1 MLPEPPGKRFA
12 VPGEKVG
19 DLIGEA
25 LMIGLAAGGWR
36 KRPVS
41 VGTRSTLE
49 PGVVIGVEIPVPGL
63 VGSVVAAFY
72 YLRLIKALS
81 RTEIEQP
88 RVFLFFIAR
97 NVARSLGKR
106 RRFEAKLFRSA
117 TEADLGDIADA
128 QMRTEQQVIA
138 RQQLRLVAAAIDDLP
153 PRCREV
159 FLLSAFDGLAN
170 SQIADRLGISQRMVE
185 KHIAKAVLDTYQ
197 RCRDFF

>member
-1 MLPEPPGKRFA
+1 MGA
-12 VPGEKVG
+12 
-19 DLIGEA
+19 
-25 LMIGLAAGGWR
+25 
-36 KRPVS
+36 VS
-41 VGTRSTLE
+41 VDALHRREGAALQRL
-49 PGVVIGVEIPVPGL
+49 L
-63 VGSVVAAFY
+63 VGMLGNPADAADARQET

-138 RQQLRLVAAAIDDLP
+138 RQQLRLVVAAIDDLP